1 MPPKKS
7 KQQLHP
13 KKSKQQLHLQK
24 ANLISCFNRTSEK
37 ELKYPIF
44 ENEEKRE
51 AARDEFF
58 DLLEAATTADDI
70 ASLRNSYNEFKQMVD
85 QAEHFAKSGIETI
98 HPTPLHEG
106 YEEGGPSGTIAER
119 MNIIPTDYDNDYVKQ
134 LIRKN
139 PKLKK
144 EITKI
149 LSKMLLKGEIDE
161 GTFEDIVGKDTQPFT
176 ERIEKSIEEKP
187 ELKGQ
192 LVKMAQEDYL
202 KGNIDKAE
210 YEKLKSMAYEKQT
223 ATPSTSVTFR
233 TPINYKTKQR

>member
-1 MPPKKS
+1 MKK
-7 KQQLHP
+7 
-13 KKSKQQLHLQK
+13 
-24 ANLISCFNRTSEK
+24 N
-37 ELKYPIF
+37 
-44 ENEEKRE
+44 
-51 AARDEFF
+51 AARDEFLDF
-58 DLLEAATTADDI
+58 LKAASTMKDI
-70 ASLRNSYNEFKQMVD
+70 NQVRNRYNQFKEMTE
-85 QAEHFAKSGIETI
+85 QAEHLALSGVETI
-98 HPTPLHEG
+98 HPTEGYEEG
-106 YEEGGPSGTIAER
+106 YEEGGPSGTVAER
-119 MNIIPTDYDNDYVKQ
+119 LNIIPTDIDNDYVKQ

-233 TPINYKTKQR
+233 TPINYKTKVKTLNSK